1 MLYAK
6 VVLWVKQDE
15 TLSDSKVVL
24 YRGDKNVDIEFTLKS
39 VDYVLTE
46 SAFAQLI
53 LTRPY
58 ATSVFSEIFK
68 IGNNKVTV
76 RITGDMIDEL
86 NEKESYAI
94 QIRLFDSE
102 RVARATLPP
111 CYDVIYVREPIAVEQ
126 TDGGEALVN
135 LAKVNY
141 ALTGR
146 NSERIGDIFTDGV
159 YNKTIWYDGDLI
171 TDGRL
176 NKIEDALYSISE
188 TDIEQNEL
196 IESHTH
202 DEYLTEHQDISHLAT
217 KAEIP
222 SLEGLATKEEIPSIE
237 GLATEDYVDEKIS
250 QIEPGGGG
258 MTEEEREQLEK
269 NTSDISTILGI
280 VDTPPT
286 YIKPTLS
293 ISFNTSTLEHNKA
306 TSVKITPNFKQNDGG
321 AAQNYILY
329 RDGDE
334 IFNSVTAT
342 AYTDSVTIKHGG
354 SATYSATTSYA
365 DGPVKNTLLGIPYPS
380 TSIKAGSVSAS
391 GTIRAYALSYY
402 GVIDSS
408 TITENDISSLS
419 SRLSTSKSY
428 TYTVNLAEQRI
439 VYMYPQSF
447 GTLTSIKDANNFDYI
462 NSYTRSTLSYNGVDY
477 YVYILTDPVTITGF
491 KQIFN

>member
-15 TLSDSKVVL
+15 TLSDSKVIL
-24 YRGDKNVDIEFTLKS
+24 YRGDMNVDIEFTLKS

-111 CYDVIYVREPIAVEQ
+111 CYDVIYVREPIAVER
-126 TDGGEALVN
+126 TDEDESLVN

-146 NSERIGDIFTDGV
+146 NSERIGDVFTDGV

-176 NKIEDALYSISE
+176 NKVEDALYSISR

-196 IESHTH
+196 IDTHTH

-222 SLEGLATKEEIPSIE
+222 SIEGLATKEEIPSIE

-258 MTEEEREQLEK
+258 MTEDEREQLEK

-286 YIKPTLS
+286 YTKPTLS

-306 TSVKITPNFKQNDGG
+306 TSVTITPNFKQNDAGSVSK
-321 AAQNYILY
+321 YVLY
-329 RDGDE
+329 KNGTE
-334 IFNSVTAT
+334 IFNNTTVS
-342 AYTDSVTIKHGG
+342 AYTDSATINHNENI
-354 SATYSATTSYA
+354 SYSATATYG
-365 DGPVKNTLLGIPYPS
+365 DGPIKNTLLGIPYPS
-380 TSIKAGSVSAS
+380 TSIKAGNVSTS

-402 GVIDSS
+402 GVINES

-419 SRLSTSKSY
+419 SRLSSSKSY
-428 TYTVNLAEQRI
+428 TYTVSLSEQRI
-439 VYMYPQSF
+439 AYMYPQSF

-462 NSYTRSTLSYNGVDY
+462 NSYTRTTLSYNGVDY

>member
-24 YRGDKNVDIEFTLKS
+24 YRGDMNVDIEFTLKS

-58 ATSVFSEIFK
+58 ATSVFSETFK
-68 IGNNKVTV
+68 IENNKVTV
-76 RITGDMIDEL
+76 RITGGMIDEL
-86 NEKESYAI
+86 NEKETYTI

-111 CYDVIYVREPIAVEQ
+111 CYDVIYVREPIAVER
-126 TDGGEALVN
+126 TDGDEALVN

-146 NSERIGDIFTDGV
+146 NGERIGDIFTDGV

-176 NKIEDALYSISE
+176 NKVENALYSISKV
-188 TDIEQNEL
+188 DLEQSEL

-217 KAEIP
+217 
-222 SLEGLATKEEIPSIE
+222 
-237 GLATEDYVDEKIS
+237 EDYVNEKIS
-250 QIEPGGGG
+250 QIGPGGGGGG
-258 MTEEEREQLEK
+258 MTDEEREQLEK

-286 YIKPTLS
+286 YTKPTLS

-306 TSVKITPNFKQNDGG
+306 TSVTITPNFKQNDGG
-321 AAQNYILY
+321 ATQKYILY
-329 RDGDE
+329 RDGNE
-334 IFNSVTAT
+334 VFNNTIAV

-354 SATYSATTSYA
+354 SAVYSATTSYS

-380 TSIKAGSVSAS
+380 TSVKAGSVSAS

-402 GVIDSS
+402 GVINSS
-408 TITENDISSLS
+408 SITEDDITSLS

-439 VYMYPQSF
+439 IYMYPQTF

-462 NSYTRSTLSYNGVDY
+462 NSYTRTTLSYNGVDY

>member
-24 YRGDKNVDIEFTLKS
+24 YRGDMNVDIEFTLKS

-58 ATSVFSEIFK
+58 ATSVFSETFK
-68 IGNNKVTV
+68 IENNKVTV
-76 RITGDMIDEL
+76 RITGGMIDEL
-86 NEKESYAI
+86 NEKETYAI

-126 TDGGEALVN
+126 FDGDEALVN

-141 ALTGR
+141 TLAGE
-146 NSERIGDIFTDGV
+146 NSERIGDVFTNGV
-159 YNKTIWYDGDLI
+159 YNKTVWYDGDLI

-176 NKIEDALYSISE
+176 NKVEKALYSISKV
-188 TDIEQNEL
+188 DLEQSEL

-217 KAEIP
+217 
-222 SLEGLATKEEIPSIE
+222 
-237 GLATEDYVDEKIS
+237 EDYVNEKIS
-250 QIEPGGGG
+250 QIGPGGGGGG
-258 MTEEEREQLEK
+258 MTDEEREQLEK

-286 YIKPTLS
+286 YTKPTLS

-306 TSVKITPNFKQNDGG
+306 TSVTITPNFKQNDGG
-321 AAQNYILY
+321 ATQKYILY
-329 RDGDE
+329 RDGNE
-334 IFNSVTAT
+334 VFNNTIAV

-354 SATYSATTSYA
+354 SAVYSATTSYS

-380 TSIKAGSVSAS
+380 TSVKAGSVSAS

-402 GVIDSS
+402 GVINSS
-408 TITENDISSLS
+408 SITEDDIASLS

-439 VYMYPQSF
+439 IYMYPQTF

-462 NSYTRSTLSYNGVDY
+462 NSYTRTTLSYNGVDY

>member
-24 YRGDKNVDIEFTLKS
+24 YRGDMNVDIEFTLKS

-58 ATSVFSEIFK
+58 ATSVFSETFK
-68 IGNNKVTV
+68 IENNKVTV
-76 RITGDMIDEL
+76 RITGGMIDEL
-86 NEKESYAI
+86 NEKETYAI

-111 CYDVIYVREPIAVEQ
+111 CYDVIYVREPIAVERF
-126 TDGGEALVN
+126 DGDEALVN

-141 ALTGR
+141 TLAGE
-146 NSERIGDIFTDGV
+146 NSERIGNVFTNGV
-159 YNKTIWYDGDLI
+159 YNKTVWYDGDLI

-176 NKIEDALYSISE
+176 NKVENALYSISKV
-188 TDIEQNEL
+188 DLEQSEL

-217 KAEIP
+217 
-222 SLEGLATKEEIPSIE
+222 
-237 GLATEDYVDEKIS
+237 EDYVNEKIS
-250 QIEPGGGG
+250 QIGPGGGGGG
-258 MTEEEREQLEK
+258 MTDEEREQLEK

-286 YIKPTLS
+286 YTKPTLS

-306 TSVKITPNFKQNDGG
+306 TSVTITPNFKQNDGG
-321 AAQNYILY
+321 ATQKYILY
-329 RDGDE
+329 RDGNE
-334 IFNSVTAT
+334 VFNNTIAV

-354 SATYSATTSYA
+354 SATYSATMSYT

-380 TSIKAGSVSAS
+380 TSVKAGSVSAS

-402 GVIDSS
+402 GVINSS
-408 TITENDISSLS
+408 SITEDDITSLS

-439 VYMYPQSF
+439 IYMYPQTF

-462 NSYTRSTLSYNGVDY
+462 NSYTRTTLSYNGVDY

>member
-1 MLYAK
+1 MLYAR
-6 VVLWVKQDE
+6 VVLWVKKDE
-15 TLSDSKVVL
+15 VISDSKVIL

-68 IGNNKVTV
+68 IGDNKVIV

-102 RVARATLPP
+102 RVARVTLPP
-111 CYDVIYVREPIAVEQ
+111 CYDVICVREPIAVEQ
-126 TDGGEALVN
+126 TDGDEALVN

-146 NSERIGDIFTDGV
+146 NSEQIGDVFTDGV

-176 NKIEDALYSISE
+176 NKVEDALHFISR
-188 TDIEQNEL
+188 TDIEQ
-196 IESHTH
+196 
-202 DEYLTEHQDISHLAT
+202 
-217 KAEIP
+217 
-222 SLEGLATKEEIPSIE
+222 
-237 GLATEDYVDEKIS
+237 
-250 QIEPGGGG
+250 
-258 MTEEEREQLEK
+258 REQLEK
-269 NTSDISTILGI
+269 NTSDISTILDI

-293 ISFNTSTLEHNKA
+293 ISLNTGMLEHNKP
-306 TSVKITPNFKQNDGG
+306 TSVTITPNFKQNDAGLVSK
-321 AAQNYILY
+321 YVLY
-329 RDGDE
+329 KNGTE
-334 IFNSVTAT
+334 IFNNTTVS
-342 AYTDSVTIKHGG
+342 AYTDSATINHNG
-354 SATYSATTSYA
+354 SISYSATATYG
-365 DGPVKNTLLGIPYPS
+365 DGPIKNTLLGIPYPN

-391 GTIRAYALSYY
+391 GIIRAYALSYY
-402 GVIDSS
+402 GIINSS

-419 SRLSTSKSY
+419 SRLSSSKSY

-462 NSYTRSTLSYNGVDY
+462 NSYTRTTLSYNGVDY

>member
-24 YRGDKNVDIEFTLKS
+24 YRGDMNVDIEFTLKS

-58 ATSVFSEIFK
+58 ATSVFSETFK
-68 IGNNKVTV
+68 IENNKVTV
-76 RITGDMIDEL
+76 RITGGMIDEL

-111 CYDVIYVREPIAVEQ
+111 CYDVIYVREPIAVER
-126 TDGGEALVN
+126 TDGDEALVN

-146 NSERIGDIFTDGV
+146 NGERIGDIFTDGV

-176 NKIEDALYSISE
+176 NKVENALYSISKV
-188 TDIEQNEL
+188 DLEQSEL

-217 KAEIP
+217 
-222 SLEGLATKEEIPSIE
+222 
-237 GLATEDYVDEKIS
+237 EDYVNEKIS
-250 QIEPGGGG
+250 QIGPGGGGGG
-258 MTEEEREQLEK
+258 MTDEEREQLEK

-286 YIKPTLS
+286 YTKPTLS

-306 TSVKITPNFKQNDGG
+306 TSVTITPNFKQNDAGSVSKY
-321 AAQNYILY
+321 ALY
-329 RDGDE
+329 KNGTE
-334 IFNSVTAT
+334 IFNNTTVS
-342 AYTDSVTIKHGG
+342 AYTDSATINHNG
-354 SATYSATTSYA
+354 SISYSATATYG
-365 DGPVKNTLLGIPYPS
+365 DGPIKNTLLGIPYPN
-380 TSIKAGSVSAS
+380 TSVKAGNVSAS

-402 GVIDSS
+402 GVINSS

-419 SRLSTSKSY
+419 SRLSSSKSY
-428 TYTVNLAEQRI
+428 TYTVSLSEQRI
-439 VYMYPQSF
+439 IYMYPQTF

-462 NSYTRSTLSYNGVDY
+462 NSYTRTTLSYNGVDY